1 MLILANGNCNL
12 RLGQQIHMIPMV
24 VELMV
29 VDYSMDLV
37 EMVGMWCC
45 AI

>member
-1 MLILANGNCNL
+1 VLILANGNL